1 VAEWKKFF
9 KEDSYILELIEL
21 KTNIRTTTGNGPAR
35 RLRQKGQIPAVLYGP
50 GIESVLLSV
59 NSSDID
65 MILKKG
71 RIGQALLNLVIP
83 NNGETSTK
91 TVMVKELQL
100 HPVSRNFLHI
110 DFYEVAMDRKI
121 MVNIPVTTTGKAKGI
136 ESGGILQIIRR
147 ELEVQCFPLD
157 VPESIEID
165 ITDLDIGDS
174 IHVGDISRQS
184 GIEFLGEEN
193 FTVVTVVTPK
203 IEEEE
208 EVVEE
213 AEEEGEAAIAE
224 EGEESPES
232 GDKE

>member
-1 VAEWKKFF
+1 
-9 KEDSYILELIEL
+9 LELIEL

-35 RLRQKGQIPAVLYGP
+35 VLRQAGQIPAVLYGP
-50 GIESVLLSV
+50 GTESVLLSV
-59 NSSDID
+59 NISDID
-65 MILKKG
+65 MVLKKG

-83 NNGETSTK
+83 DNGETSTK

-121 MVNIPVTTTGKAKGI
+121 MVNVPVTTTGKAKGV
-136 ESGGILQIIRR
+136 EVGGIMQIIRR
-147 ELEVQCFPLD
+147 ALEVQCLPLD

-174 IHVGDISRQS
+174 IHVGDISLQS
-184 GIEFLGEEN
+184 EIEFVGDEN
-193 FTVVTVVTPK
+193 LTVVTIVTPK

-208 EVVEE
+208 EPVEE
-213 AEEEGEAAIAE
+213 EEEEGEAAIAE

>member
-1 VAEWKKFF
+1 M
-9 KEDSYILELIEL
+9 ELIEL

-50 GIESVLLSV
+50 GTESVLLSV
-59 NSSDID
+59 NISDID
-65 MILKKG
+65 RVLKKG

-83 NNGETSTK
+83 DNGETSNK

-121 MVNIPVTTTGKAKGI
+121 MVNVPVMTTGKAKGV
-136 ESGGILQIIRR
+136 EVGGILQIIRR
-147 ELEVQCFPLD
+147 ALEVQCLPLD

-174 IHVGDISRQS
+174 IHVGDISLQS
-184 GIEFLGEEN
+184 EIEFVGDEN
-193 FTVVTVVTPK
+193 ITVVTIVTPK

-208 EVVEE
+208 EPVEE
-213 AEEEGEAAIAE
+213 EEEEGEAAIAE
-224 EGEESPES
+224 EGEERPES

>member
-1 VAEWKKFF
+1 M
-9 KEDSYILELIEL
+9 ELIEL
-21 KTNIRTTTGNGPAR
+21 KTNIRTATGNGPAR

-50 GIESVLLSV
+50 GTESILLAV
-59 NSSDID
+59 NISDIEK
-65 MILKKG
+65 ILKKG
-71 RIGQALLNLVIP
+71 RIGQVLLTLVIP
-83 NNGETSTK
+83 NNGDTSTK

-121 MVNIPVTTTGKAKGI
+121 MVNVPITTTGKAKGV
-136 ESGGILQIIRR
+136 ETGGILQIIRR

-174 IHVGDISRQS
+174 IHVGDIALQRE
-184 GIEFLGEEN
+184 IEFLGDEN
-193 FTVVTVVTPK
+193 FTVVTVVSPK

-213 AEEEGEAAIAE
+213 AEEEGEAAITE
-224 EGEESPES
+224 EGEEPPES
-232 GDKE
+232 GDET

>member
-1 VAEWKKFF
+1 M
-9 KEDSYILELIEL
+9 ELIEL

-35 RLRQKGQIPAVLYGP
+35 VLRQAGQIPAVLYGP
-50 GIESVLLSV
+50 GTESVLLSV
-59 NSSDID
+59 NISDID
-65 MILKKG
+65 MVLKKG

-83 NNGETSTK
+83 DNGETSTK

-121 MVNIPVTTTGKAKGI
+121 MVNVPVTTTGKAKGV
-136 ESGGILQIIRR
+136 EVGGIMQIIRR
-147 ELEVQCFPLD
+147 ALEVQCLPLD

-174 IHVGDISRQS
+174 IHVGDISLQS
-184 GIEFLGEEN
+184 EIEFVGDEN
-193 FTVVTVVTPK
+193 LTVVTIVTPK

-208 EVVEE
+208 EPVEE
-213 AEEEGEAAIAE
+213 EEEEGEAAIAE

>member
-1 VAEWKKFF
+1 
-9 KEDSYILELIEL
+9 LELIEL
-21 KTNIRTTTGNGPAR
+21 KTNIRTATGNGPAR
-35 RLRQKGQIPAVLYGP
+35 VLRQAGQIPAVLYGP
-50 GIESVLLSV
+50 GTESVLLSV
-59 NSSDID
+59 NISDID
-65 MILKKG
+65 RVLKKG
-71 RIGQALLNLVIP
+71 GIGQVLLNLVIL

-121 MVNIPVTTTGKAKGI
+121 MVNVPVTTTGKAKGV
-136 ESGGILQIIRR
+136 EVGGILQIIRR
-147 ELEVQCFPLD
+147 ELEVQCLPLD

-174 IHVGDISRQS
+174 IHVGDISLQS
-184 GIEFLGEEN
+184 EIEFLGGEN
-193 FTVVTVVTPK
+193 ITIVTIVTPK

-208 EVVEE
+208 EPVEE
-213 AEEEGEAAIAE
+213 EEEEGEVAIAE
-224 EGEESPES
+224 EGEETPES

>member
-1 VAEWKKFF
+1 M
-9 KEDSYILELIEL
+9 ELIEL

-35 RLRQKGQIPAVLYGP
+35 RLRQTGQIPAVLYGP
-50 GIESVLLSV
+50 ETESVLLSV
-59 NSSDID
+59 NISDID
-65 MILKKG
+65 RVLKKG
-71 RIGQALLNLVIP
+71 RIGQVLLNLVIP

-91 TVMVKELQL
+91 TAMVKELQL

-121 MVNIPVTTTGKAKGI
+121 MVNVPVTTTGKAKGV
-136 ESGGILQIIRR
+136 EVGGILQIIRR
-147 ELEVQCFPLD
+147 ELEVQCLPLD

-174 IHVGDISRQS
+174 IHLGDIPRQS
-184 GIEFLGEEN
+184 EIEFLGDED
-193 FTVVTVVTPK
+193 FTVATLVSPK

-208 EVVEE
+208 EELVEE
-213 AEEEGEAAIAE
+213 EAEEGEAAIAE
-224 EGEESPES
+224 EGEERPES

>member
-1 VAEWKKFF
+1 
-9 KEDSYILELIEL
+9 LELIEL

-50 GIESVLLSV
+50 GIESVMLSV
-59 NSSDID
+59 NISDID
-65 MILKKG
+65 RVLKKG

-83 NNGETSTK
+83 DNGETSTK

-121 MVNIPVTTTGKAKGI
+121 MVNVPVTTTGKAKGV
-136 ESGGILQIIRR
+136 EVGGILQIVRR
-147 ELEVQCFPLD
+147 ELEVQCLPMD
-157 VPESIEID
+157 VPGSIEVD

-174 IHVGDISRQS
+174 IHVGDISLQS
-184 GIEFLGEEN
+184 EIEFLGDEN

-208 EVVEE
+208 EPVEE
-213 AEEEGEAAIAE
+213 EEEEGEAAIAE
-224 EGEESPES
+224 EGEERPES

>member
-1 VAEWKKFF
+1 M
-9 KEDSYILELIEL
+9 ELIEL

-50 GIESVLLSV
+50 GTESVLLSV
-59 NSSDID
+59 NINDID

-71 RIGQALLNLVIP
+71 RIGQALLNLVIL
-83 NNGETSTK
+83 NNEETSTK
-91 TVMVKELQL
+91 TVMVKELQH
-100 HPVSRNFLHI
+100 HPVSRDFLHI

-121 MVNIPVTTTGKAKGI
+121 MVNIPVTTIGKAKGV
-136 ESGGILQIIRR
+136 ETGGILQIIRR

-165 ITDLDIGDS
+165 ITDLDVGDS

-224 EGEESPES
+224 EGEETPES
-232 GDKE
+232 DDKE

>member
-1 VAEWKKFF
+1 M
-9 KEDSYILELIEL
+9 ELIEL

-50 GIESVLLSV
+50 GTESVLLSV
-59 NSSDID
+59 NISDID
-65 MILKKG
+65 RVLKKG

-83 NNGETSTK
+83 DNGETSNK

-121 MVNIPVTTTGKAKGI
+121 MVNVPVMATGKAKGVEI
-136 ESGGILQIIRR
+136 GGILQIIRR
-147 ELEVQCFPLD
+147 ELEVQCLPLD

-174 IHVGDISRQS
+174 IHLVDIPRQS
-184 GIEFLGEEN
+184 EIEFLGDEN
-193 FTVVTVVTPK
+193 ITVVTVVSPK

-208 EVVEE
+208 EPVEE
-213 AEEEGEAAIAE
+213 EEEEGEAAIAE
-224 EGEESPES
+224 EGEERPES

>member
-1 VAEWKKFF
+1 
-9 KEDSYILELIEL
+9 LELIEL

-35 RLRQKGQIPAVLYGP
+35 RLRQKGLIPAVLYGP
-50 GIESVLLSV
+50 GTESVLLSV
-59 NSSDID
+59 NIRDID

-121 MVNIPVTTTGKAKGI
+121 MVNIPVTTTGKAKGV
-136 ESGGILQIIRR
+136 ENGGILQIIRR

-174 IHVGDISRQS
+174 IHLGDISRQS
-184 GIEFLGEEN
+184 KIEFLDDDN
-193 FTVVTVVTPK
+193 FTVVTIVSPK
-203 IEEEE
+203 VEEEAE
-208 EVVEE
+208 AVEE

-224 EGEESPES
+224 EGEERPES
-232 GDKE
+232 ADET

>member
-1 VAEWKKFF
+1 M
-9 KEDSYILELIEL
+9 ELIEL
-21 KTNIRTTTGNGPAR
+21 KTNIRTATGNGPAR

-50 GIESVLLSV
+50 GTESILLAV
-59 NSSDID
+59 NISDIEK
-65 MILKKG
+65 ILKKG
-71 RIGQALLNLVIP
+71 RIGQVLLTLVIP
-83 NNGETSTK
+83 NNGDTSTK

-121 MVNIPVTTTGKAKGI
+121 MVNVPVTTTGKAKGV
-136 ESGGILQIIRR
+136 ETGGILQIIRR

-174 IHVGDISRQS
+174 IHVGDIALQRE
-184 GIEFLGEEN
+184 IEFLGEEN
-193 FTVVTVVTPK
+193 FTVVTVVSPK

-213 AEEEGEAAIAE
+213 AEEEGEAAIVE

>member
-1 VAEWKKFF
+1 M
-9 KEDSYILELIEL
+9 DDI
-21 KTNIRTTTGNGPAR
+21 
-35 RLRQKGQIPAVLYGP
+35 GP

-59 NSSDID
+59 NISDID
-65 MILKKG
+65 RVLKKG
-71 RIGQALLNLVIP
+71 RIGQALLNLVIQ
-83 NNGETSTK
+83 NNGETSAK

-121 MVNIPVTTTGKAKGI
+121 MVNVPVTTTGKAKGV
-136 ESGGILQIIRR
+136 EVGGILQIVRR

-165 ITDLDIGDS
+165 IADLDIGDS

-193 FTVVTVVTPK
+193 FTVVTVVSPK
-203 IEEEE
+203 VEEEE
-208 EVVEE
+208 EPVEEE
-213 AEEEGEAAIAE
+213 AEEGEEGIAE
-224 EGEESPES
+224 EGEETPES
-232 GDKE
+232 GDGK

>member
-1 VAEWKKFF
+1 
-9 KEDSYILELIEL
+9 LELIEL

-50 GIESVLLSV
+50 GTESVLLSV
-59 NSSDID
+59 NISDID
-65 MILKKG
+65 RILKKG
-71 RIGQALLNLVIP
+71 RIGQVLLNLVIP

-91 TVMVKELQL
+91 TVMVKELQH

-121 MVNIPVTTTGKAKGI
+121 MVNIPVTTTGKAKGV
-136 ESGGILQIIRR
+136 ENGGILQIIRR

-165 ITDLDIGDS
+165 ITDLDVGDS
-174 IHVGDISRQS
+174 IHLGDISRQS
-184 GIEFLGEEN
+184 KIEFLDDEN
-193 FTVVTVVTPK
+193 FTVVTIVSPK

-208 EVVEE
+208 EPVEEE
-213 AEEEGEAAIAE
+213 AEEGEAGIAE
-224 EGEESPES
+224 EGEEKPES
-232 GDKE
+232 DDKA

>member
-1 VAEWKKFF
+1 
-9 KEDSYILELIEL
+9 LELIEL
-21 KTNIRTTTGNGPAR
+21 KTNIRTNTGNGPAR
-35 RLRQKGQIPAVLYGP
+35 RLRQKGRIPAVLYGP
-50 GIESVLLSV
+50 GTESVLLSV

-65 MILKKG
+65 KILKKG

-83 NNGETSTK
+83 NNEETSTK

-121 MVNIPVTTTGKAKGI
+121 MVNIPVMTIGKAKGV
-136 ESGGILQIIRR
+136 ENGGILQIIRR
-147 ELEVQCFPLD
+147 ELEVECFPLD

-174 IHVGDISRQS
+174 IHLGDIARQS
-184 GIEFLGEEN
+184 KIEFLDDEN
-193 FTVVTVVTPK
+193 FTVVTVVSPK
-203 IEEEE
+203 VEEAEE
-208 EVVEE
+208 AAEE

-224 EGEESPES
+224 EGEERPES
-232 GDKE
+232 GEKE

>member
-1 VAEWKKFF
+1 
-9 KEDSYILELIEL
+9 LELIEL

-50 GIESVLLSV
+50 GTESVPLSV
-59 NSSDID
+59 NISDID
-65 MILKKG
+65 RVLKKG
-71 RIGQALLNLVIP
+71 RIGQALLNLVIQ

-121 MVNIPVTTTGKAKGI
+121 MVNVPVTTTGKAKGV
-136 ESGGILQIIRR
+136 EVGGILQIVRR

-174 IHVGDISRQS
+174 IHVSDISLQS
-184 GIEFLGEEN
+184 EIEFLGDEN
-193 FTVVTVVTPK
+193 FTVVTIVTPK

-208 EVVEE
+208 EPVEEE
-213 AEEEGEAAIAE
+213 AEEGEEVIAE
-224 EGEESPES
+224 EGEEKPES
-232 GDKE
+232 GDEK

>member
-1 VAEWKKFF
+1 
-9 KEDSYILELIEL
+9 LELIEL

-50 GIESVLLSV
+50 GTESVLLSV
-59 NSSDID
+59 NISDID
-65 MILKKG
+65 RILKKG
-71 RIGQALLNLVIP
+71 RIGQALLNLVIL
-83 NNGETSTK
+83 NNEETSTK
-91 TVMVKELQL
+91 TVMVKELQH
-100 HPVSRNFLHI
+100 HPVSRDFLHI

-121 MVNIPVTTTGKAKGI
+121 MVNIPVTTIGKAKGV
-136 ESGGILQIIRR
+136 ETGGILQIVRR

-165 ITDLDIGDS
+165 ITDLDVGDS
-174 IHVGDISRQS
+174 IHLGDIARQS
-184 GIEFLGEEN
+184 KIEFLYDEN
-193 FTVVTVVTPK
+193 ITVVTVVTPK

-213 AEEEGEAAIAE
+213 AEAEGEAAIAE
-224 EGEESPES
+224 EGEETPES

>member
-1 VAEWKKFF
+1 
-9 KEDSYILELIEL
+9 LELIEL

-50 GIESVLLSV
+50 GTESVLLSV
-59 NSSDID
+59 NISDID

-71 RIGQALLNLVIP
+71 RIGQALLNLVIL
-83 NNGETSTK
+83 NNEETSTK
-91 TVMVKELQL
+91 TVMVKELQH
-100 HPVSRNFLHI
+100 HPVSRDFLHI

-121 MVNIPVTTTGKAKGI
+121 MVNIPVTTIGKAKGV
-136 ESGGILQIIRR
+136 ETGGILQIIRR

-165 ITDLDIGDS
+165 ITDLDVGDS
-174 IHVGDISRQS
+174 IRLGDIARQS
-184 GIEFLGEEN
+184 KIEFLDDEN
-193 FTVVTVVTPK
+193 FTVVTVVIPK

-208 EVVEE
+208 EVIEEEE
-213 AEEEGEAAIAE
+213 AEGEAAIAE
-224 EGEESPES
+224 EGEETPES

>member
-1 VAEWKKFF
+1 M
-9 KEDSYILELIEL
+9 ELIEL

-50 GIESVLLSV
+50 GTESVPLSV
-59 NSSDID
+59 NISDID
-65 MILKKG
+65 RVLKKG
-71 RIGQALLNLVIP
+71 WIGQLLLNLVIQ

-91 TVMVKELQL
+91 TAMVKELQL

-121 MVNIPVTTTGKAKGI
+121 MVNVPVMTIGKAKGV
-136 ESGGILQIIRR
+136 EVGGILQIVRR
-147 ELEVQCFPLD
+147 ELEVQCLPLD

-174 IHVGDISRQS
+174 IHVGDIIRQS
-184 GIEFLGEEN
+184 EIEFLGDKN
-193 FTVVTVVTPK
+193 FTVVTIVTPK

-208 EVVEE
+208 EPVEE
-213 AEEEGEAAIAE
+213 EEEEGEAAIAE
-224 EGEESPES
+224 EGEEKPES
-232 GDKE
+232 GDEK